1 MRKNGRSPATCGYQ
15 MRNDRFWRYRGGER
29 NFFRANWSKEWP
41 LKPYRSLRSS
51 EKVPVAPAA
60 VDIWPAEEARVISGN
75 RSSVADTKS
84 HGICCEDPEQQ
95 PLEERICSCVVW
107 CWVIGWLRQQH
118 FIPQPE
124 LAITPVAIKLAPKV
138 RANVRQMALMS
149 NLFPEA
155 TLFIVNQYTLGHFV
169 MSTDINQKFDSG
181 SPVTR
186 SGDPW
191 FGSLL
196 IFYNRAHRFCSTGLQ
211 NP

>member
-1 MRKNGRSPATCGYQ
+1 MRKNGRSPATWGYQ

-75 RSSVADTKS
+75 RSPVADTKS
-84 HGICCEDPEQQ
+84 HGICEAPEQQ

-138 RANVRQMALMS
+138 RANARQMALMS

-155 TLFIVNQYTLGHFV
+155 TLFIVNQYTLDDFV
-169 MSTDINQKFDSG
+169 MSINIKQKFDSG
-181 SPVTR
+181 SPVTW

-191 FGSLL
+191 FVS
-196 IFYNRAHRFCSTGLQ
+196 AGLQ